1 MAKLEDFIVQTPY
14 QPSDKE
20 KAAISELKA
29 KGLVP
34 GDWSSGKT
42 ISSRLRIICV
52 TTCIMNRIA
61 DVHIVE
67 SNYL

>member
-34 GDWSSGKT
+34 GLEFRQK
-42 ISSRLRIICV
+42 RYRV
-52 TTCIMNRIA
+52 
-61 DVHIVE
+61 V
-67 SNYL
+67 